1 MKVTIYDVAEKAG
14 VSIATVSKVINS
26 TGNMRQETR
35 ERVLS
40 VMEELNYYP
49 SMMASALTGK
59 KTETLGLLVPDIS
72 NPFFSEIARTIED
85 RAHEKGLSVIMC
97 STDESP
103 EKEKKY
109 LELLRR
115 KQVDGFIIAS
125 SFNDKNLLK
134 GIKSAGTPLVM
145 LTQEAGMTG
154 ITSVAVDDFTGGY
167 DAANHLLELGHE
179 KIALINENRLS
190 SKMRVYGFREAYESH
205 GYTFTDDMVITANA
219 SLANG
224 KKALQTII
232 RNGNLPSAIFACNDL
247 LAIGVLQGARERGIN
262 IPEDLSL
269 MGFDNTILAITS
281 VPGLTTIAQP
291 IEEMGKKVVDVI
303 IDSINN
309 KYSGSERILYNPE
322 LMQRDTTSA
331 FSKERV

>member
-26 TGNMRQETR
+26 TGNMRQATR

-97 STDESP
+97 STDESL

-134 GIKSAGTPLVM
+134 GIKSASIPLVM
-145 LTQEAGMTG
+145 LTQEAGMAG
-154 ITSVAVDDFTGGY
+154 VTSVAVDDFSGGY
-167 DAANHLLELGHE
+167 DAANHLLELGHQ

-205 GYTFTDDMVITANA
+205 GYTFTDDMVITTNA

-224 KKALQTII
+224 KKVLQTII
-232 RNGNLPSAIFACNDL
+232 NNGNLPSAIFACNDL

-269 MGFDNTILAITS
+269 MGFDNTILATTS

-322 LMQRDTTSA
+322 LMQRDTTRVLSE
-331 FSKERV
+331 ERV